1 MDYVTDWMMLAL
13 ALGLCAGGISL
24 GRRTGPLTA
33 CWLAGG
39 AWLAL
44 RFADRLWRPVIS
56 ELRLGDRALDLE
68 LWLPASYA
76 LLFGGL
82 LLFVIAWILL
92 LKPGAR
98 ELELPG
104 RLGEGLSS
112 GAGACAGL
120 LVLLAVAQS
129 QAMSVEAEKRIPRT
143 LGLAR
148 PVLITLGQ
156 QHIAPFA
163 GPAPGTKTDDN
174 ARGPSA
180 AR

>member
-1 MDYVTDWMMLAL
+1 MDYFTDWMMLAL
-13 ALGLCAGGISL
+13 AVGLCAGGVSI
-24 GRRTGPLTA
+24 GRRAGPLTA

-68 LWLPASYA
+68 FWLPASYA

-82 LLFVIAWILL
+82 LLVVVAWILL
-92 LKPGAR
+92 LKPGAH
-98 ELELPG
+98 EVELPG
-104 RLGEGLSS
+104 RLGEGLASCS
-112 GAGACAGL
+112 GACAGL

-129 QAMSVEAEKRIPRT
+129 QAMSPEADKRIPQA

-148 PVLITLGQ
+148 PVLTALGQ
-156 QHIAPFA
+156 QHVAPFA
-163 GPAPGTKTDDN
+163 GPAPGAKVVEK
-174 ARGPSA
+174 APGPA
-180 AR
+180 ASR

>member
-44 RFADRLWRPVIS
+44 GFADRLWRPVIS

-68 LWLPASYA
+68 FWLPVSYA

-82 LLFVIAWILL
+82 LLFVVIWVLL
-92 LKPGAR
+92 LKPDAR

-129 QAMSVEAEKRIPRT
+129 QAMSLEAEKRIPRA

-148 PVLITLGQ
+148 PVLTALGQ
-156 QHIAPFA
+156 HHVAPFA
-163 GPAPGTKTDDN
+163 GPAPGTKTDDKGGGKV
-174 ARGPSA
+174 AGP
-180 AR
+180 

>member
-13 ALGLCAGGISL
+13 ALGLCAGGVLI
-24 GRRTGPLTA
+24 GRRSGPLTA

-56 ELRLGDRALDLE
+56 DLRLSDRALDLE
-68 LWLPASYA
+68 FWLPASYA
-76 LLFGGL
+76 LLFAGL
-82 LLFVIAWILL
+82 LLFVVAWILL
-92 LKPGAR
+92 LKPEAR
-98 ELELPG
+98 EVELPG
-104 RLGEGLSS
+104 RLGGGLSA

-120 LVLLAVAQS
+120 LVLLAAAQA
-129 QAMSVEAEKRIPRT
+129 QAMSPGAEKRIPRA

-148 PVLITLGQ
+148 PVLTALGQ
-156 QHIAPFA
+156 HHVAPFTAPATEAKA
-163 GPAPGTKTDDN
+163 GMEAAGR
-174 ARGPSA
+174 AA

>member
-13 ALGLCAGGISL
+13 ALGLCAGGVSL
-24 GRRTGPLTA
+24 GRRAGPLTA

-56 ELRLGDRALDLE
+56 DMRLGDRALDLE
-68 LWLPASYA
+68 FWLPASFA

-82 LLFVIAWILL
+82 MLVVVIWILL
-92 LKPGAR
+92 IKPGAR
-98 ELELPG
+98 EVEFPG
-104 RLGEGLSS
+104 RLGEGLSA

-120 LVLLAVAQS
+120 LVLLAAAQS
-129 QAMSVEAEKRIPRT
+129 QAMSPEAEKRIPRA

-148 PVLITLGQ
+148 PVLTALGQ
-156 QHIAPFA
+156 HHVAPFI
-163 GPAPGTKTDDN
+163 GPAPEAGADKK
-174 ARGPSA
+174 A
-180 AR
+180 AGRAATR